1 MRDRLLFIARRLREP
16 STAAGLAVLAT
27 LAGARLGAA
36 ELQAITEVVAA
47 VAAAVAIFMP
57 EAGRKLPQ
65 AADEQKA
72 E

>member
-27 LAGARLGAA
+27 IAGARLGAA
-36 ELQAITEVVAA
+36 ELQAIAEA
-47 VAAAVAIFMP
+47 VAALAAALAIFLP
-57 EAGRKLPQ
+57 EARPKLP
-65 AADEQKA
+65 AAGDQKP